1 LDLVTSKR
9 VDRTPL
15 TTERVVRAAMDIA
28 DRSGITAVTMR
39 SVATELGVQ
48 PMSIYHHVANK
59 DAILDGITDLVFAE
73 IGLPEP
79 DEPWRDAMRR
89 RALSARAVF
98 VRHRWATALVS
109 SRTNPGPAT
118 MRHHDAVIGNLRAG
132 GFSVAMTAHAFAL
145 LDAYIYGFA
154 VQEVTLPIDDTT
166 DVAELAAH
174 IMAQFPAG
182 AYPHL
187 AEFTET
193 HVLAPGYDFGDEF
206 EYGLDL
212 LLDGLAE
219 RLATDD

>member
-1 LDLVTSKR
+1 MTSKR
-9 VDRTPL
+9 VDRPPL
-15 TTERVVRAAMDIA
+15 TTDRVVRAAMDIA
-28 DRSGITAVTMR
+28 DRSGIAAVTMR

-145 LDAYIYGFA
+145 LDAHVPGYGGQG
-154 VQEVTLPIDDTT
+154 VTT
-166 DVAELAAH
+166 DWPWAATAVAALAPMPVWLAGG
-174 IMAQFPAG
+174 ITPDNVAAAIATVRPAG
-182 AYPHL
+182 IDVASG
-187 AEFTET
+187 AEDG
-193 HVLAPGYDFGDEF
+193 VPGVKSRAKIAALVQACHG
-206 EYGLDL
+206 
-212 LLDGLAE
+212 
-219 RLATDD
+219 